1 MKMKH
6 KRQAGW
12 ENPSCLPVCHYITPH
27 ITYAFIITVNRTSVI
42 KTVSSFRATLAPVTF
57 YNKFQNHLTCLK
69 AHFSFTGFPLYGS
82 KFPYLH
88 IRFRAA
94 DLIFVAKVRAMPFL
108 SARSCR
114 TVPSKISISRLAE
127 IVFGRETLHKE
138 PCHLVGRHNQ
148 IRPGSSDATKG
159 KTTFT
164 H

>member
-1 MKMKH
+1 M
-6 KRQAGW
+6 
-12 ENPSCLPVCHYITPH
+12 PVCHYT
-27 ITYAFIITVNRTSVI
+27 TYHYTHFYDRQRTSVI
-42 KTVSSFRATLAPVTF
+42 KTVYSFRATLAPVTF
-57 YNKFQNHLTCLK
+57 YNKFRNHLTCLK
-69 AHFSFTGFPLYGS
+69 AHSSFTDFPLYGS
-82 KFPYLH
+82 SFQYLH

-114 TVPSKISISRLAE
+114 TVPGKISISRLAE

-138 PCHLVGRHNQ
+138 PYHLVGRHNQ
-148 IRPGSSDATKG
+148 ISPGSSDATKG

>member
-1 MKMKH
+1 M
-6 KRQAGW
+6 
-12 ENPSCLPVCHYITPH
+12 E
-27 ITYAFIITVNRTSVI
+27 VNSRI
-42 KTVSSFRATLAPVTF
+42 
-57 YNKFQNHLTCLK
+57 
-69 AHFSFTGFPLYGS
+69 
-82 KFPYLH
+82 LH

-114 TVPSKISISRLAE
+114 TVPGKISISRFAE

-148 IRPGSSDATKG
+148 ISPGSSDATKG